1 MRILDIYFLCSAS
14 VHVAYMK
21 DDVLGDKKQM
31 LFQSKESGLGTE
43 IWRMLKQQQ
52 STENNNSTKPPKN
65 TISCDQKGSHKIK
78 SWCLSF

>member
-14 VHVAYMK
+14 VDVAYMK

-43 IWRMLKQQQ
+43 I
-52 STENNNSTKPPKN
+52 
-65 TISCDQKGSHKIK
+65 
-78 SWCLSF
+78 